1 MPIEVIAKEVAKEV
15 AKKAVEKK
23 SEELVN
29 AMNKFEKFVGDS
41 KIEKQTDQ
49 SIEKN
54 DMTKAKEKFDALMGD
69 DKLSSLEK
77 KVDNSSRSELNEN
90 KESKSEVSEDKVP
103 EKPEDYRRPYL
114 RKEVVDEIY
123 ARAPKDKQ
131 GRYLDPNTGKPIE
144 GKPDIG
150 HKPGH
155 EHWREAKKA
164 FDEGLTQKQFN
175 DRMNN
180 PDYYQLEDPSNN
192 RSHKFED
199 KSEYEG
205 E

>member
-1 MPIEVIAKEVAKEV
+1 MAIESIKDVNEVSDSKFADSKLGR
-15 AKKAVEKK
+15 KAVENQTKK
-23 SEELVN
+23 P
-29 AMNKFEKFVGDS
+29 
-41 KIEKQTDQ
+41 IENCDK
-49 SIEKN
+49 SLN
-54 DMTKAKEKFDALMGD
+54 D
-69 DKLSSLEK
+69 
-77 KVDNSSRSELNEN
+77 
-90 KESKSEVSEDKVP
+90 VSEDKVP
-103 EKPEDYRRPYL
+103 DSPEDYRRPYL

-123 ARAPKDKQ
+123 ARSPKDKQ
-131 GRYLDPNTGKPIE
+131 GRYLDPNTGKPID

-164 FDEGLTQKQFN
+164 FDEGLTQKEFN